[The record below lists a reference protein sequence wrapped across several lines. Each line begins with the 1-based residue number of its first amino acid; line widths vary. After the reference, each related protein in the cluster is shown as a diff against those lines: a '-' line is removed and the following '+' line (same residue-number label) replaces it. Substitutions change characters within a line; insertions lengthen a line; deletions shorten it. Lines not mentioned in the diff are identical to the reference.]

1 MNSVGLFILVLLY
14 LVLLFFIA
22 SVAEKS
28 RKPFWVNN
36 PYIYSLSI
44 AVYCSAWT
52 YYGSIGVAA
61 TRGLEY
67 LTIYIGPIIIIPAWI
82 LINAKIIRISRVNKI
97 SSIADFISLRYG
109 NSRSLGALITLICA
123 AAIVPYIGLQI
134 KAISDTFH
142 LVSHTANSNNIFTDS
157 ATYVVALI
165 TVFSSYYGTKY
176 VDASE
181 KRVGVIAAVAAESI
195 LKLIFFLVLGIYV
208 TYGVFNG
215 WDDLYAQAS
224 TFSDFAHKNSIG
236 GLTGAL
242 NWCLMSL
249 LSMSAI
255 FLLPRQFHTTI
266 VENRREKH
274 LRTALWLV
282 PLYLLLINIFVF
294 PVAWGGNILFKGASV
309 NAEMYSILIPQKF
322 GQHIITVI
330 VFLGGLSASVSMII
344 ISSIALSI
352 MMSNN
357 LIIPYGILNK
367 ISESNVKD
375 NTKLIVTVRKIG
387 IALLIVCAY
396 LFYKFY
402 INENSL
408 FSVGLMSFV
417 IIAQLAPSFF
427 SAIFWK
433 RGSYWG
439 AVSGL
444 VAGVFMC
451 YKMLILPEMSGA
463 RVSQSF
469 FTIDYFDPMTN
480 AFFWSLFV
488 NTVIFALVS
497 IFGKGNYTERNY
509 AEMYV
514 DIDKYLK
521 YQDSAF
527 VWKGTAETEDI
538 RRILIRFLGE
548 EKTKQALHI
557 FNQKYNITDEEDTA
571 DARLIKF
578 SENLLAGRIGTA
590 SAKILI
596 ESVTKEDKISLPEVL
611 GILEESKQ
619 NILLNKQL
627 TEQSQKLKQ
636 LSAQLQHANASLLEK
651 DKQKDEFL
659 DAVAHELRTPITA
672 IRAAG
677 ELLQDDEDMPEGIR
691 SQFLYNIISESDRLN
706 ELINDI
712 LYLDKLEHTEQVL
725 EIAQYNI
732 KNTIKKVIQPIEH
745 LVEKEE
751 IKLDVRLNLT
761 REFFYYDEKRMIQVI
776 NNLLANAIKFT
787 KDKHGEILLSVC
799 NPQENLELKIYNS
812 GKQIPDDEL
821 EMIFEKFYQSRN
833 QNLKKPLGSGLG
845 LSISKKIIEAHHGY
859 IYAKNILDGV
869 QFTLSVPQNYDKY
882 EKNNYCR

>member
-1 MNSVGLFILVLLY
+1 MSSVGLFILVLLY

-61 TRGLEY
+61 HQGLDY

-82 LINAKIIRISRVNKI
+82 LINTRIIRISRVNKI

-109 NSRSLGALITLICA
+109 NSRSLGALITVICIV
-123 AAIVPYIGLQI
+123 AIVPYLGLQI

-142 LVSHTANSNNIFTDS
+142 LVSRSENTHNIFLDS

-165 TVFSSYYGTKY
+165 TIFSAYYGTKY

-181 KRVGVIAAVAAESI
+181 KRVGAIAAVAAESI
-195 LKLIFFLVLGIYV
+195 LKLVFFLVLGFYV
-208 TYGVFNG
+208 TYSVFNG
-215 WDDLYAQAS
+215 WNDVYEQAS
-224 TFSDFAHKNSIG
+224 VLADFARKNSIG
-236 GLTGAL
+236 GLPGAF

-294 PVAWGGNILFKGASV
+294 PVAWGGNVLFQGQSV

-322 GQHIITVI
+322 GNDIITVI

-352 MMSNN
+352 MVSNN

-367 ISESNVKD
+367 INENNVKD
-375 NTKLIVTVRKIG
+375 NTKLIVNVRKVG
-387 IALLIVCAY
+387 IALLIISAF

-402 INENSL
+402 INQNSL

-427 SAIFWK
+427 AAIFWK

-439 AVSGL
+439 TVVGML
-444 VAGVFMC
+444 AGVFIC
-451 YKMLILPEMSGA
+451 YKTLIQPQISGTP
-463 RVSQSF
+463 VSSF
-469 FTIDYFDPMTN
+469 FNIPYFNPISN
-480 AFFWSLFV
+480 AFFWSIFV
-488 NTVIFALVS
+488 NTLLFALIS

-514 DIDKYLK
+514 DIDRYLK

-527 VWKGTAETEDI
+527 VWKGTAYIADI
-538 RRILIRFLGE
+538 ERILVRFLGE
-548 EKTKQALHI
+548 DKTRQALHI
-557 FNQKYNITDEEDTA
+557 FNQKYNITDEQDTA

-596 ESVTKEDKISLPEVL
+596 ASVTQEDKISLPEVL
-611 GILEESKQ
+611 GILEESRQ
-619 NILLNKQL
+619 HILLNKQL
-627 TEQSQKLKQ
+627 TEQSQQLRQ
-636 LSAQLQHANASLLEK
+636 LSGQLQSANSSLLEK

-677 ELLQDDEDMPEGIR
+677 EILQDDEDMPVEMKQ
-691 SQFLYNIISESDRLN
+691 QFLFNIVSESDRLN

-712 LYLDKLEHTEQVL
+712 LYLDKLEHTQAVL
-725 EIAQYNI
+725 EIGQFNI
-732 KNTIKKVIQPIEH
+732 KNTLKKVLNPLEH
-745 LVEKEE
+745 M
-751 IKLDVRLNLT
+751 LDRKDLSLKTQLNLS
-761 REFFYYDEKRMIQVI
+761 REFFYYDEKRIVQVL
-776 NNLLANAIKFT
+776 NNLLGNALKFS
-787 KDKHGEILLSVC
+787 KEQQGEIIIDIA
-799 NPQENLELKIYNS
+799 NPQQNLEIKVYNS
-812 GKQIPDDEL
+812 GKNIPEDEL
-821 EMIFEKFYQSRN
+821 EMIFEKFYQSKD
-833 QNLKKPLGSGLG
+833 QNLKKPSGSGLG
-845 LSISKKIIEAHHGY
+845 LSISKKIIAAHQGY
-859 IYAKNILDGV
+859 IYAENRQDGV
-869 QFTLSVPQNYDKY
+869 QFILSIPQNYDTY
-882 EKNNYCR
+882 EKNNHSR